1 MDVSSR
7 KRVLSYTK
15 GEPDM
20 SKSTRLAFN
29 IAFCGIV
36 TALAAVFMFMS
47 LIPSFAYVVPAFAGL
62 VIWTVSEHMKVK
74 WAYLCYAATCLIS
87 LMLIPELEA
96 DLFFI
101 FFFGYYPTLC
111 IVLERINN
119 RLLQFFAKLII
130 FNAAVIIA
138 YNLLVLLLS
147 AEDML
152 EGMEMFGEY
161 AVFVFW
167 GVGNIAFIIYDFC
180 LKTLKDAY
188 IKLIKPKVSSKL
200 K

>member
-1 MDVSSR
+1 MGNS
-7 KRVLSYTK
+7 TK
-15 GEPDM
+15 
-20 SKSTRLAFN
+20 LAYN

-47 LIPSFAYVVPAFAGL
+47 LIPSFAYVVPAFSGL
-62 VIWTVSEHMKVK
+62 VIWTVTEHMKVK

-87 LMLIPELEA
+87 IMLIPEPEA
-96 DLFFI
+96 DLFFVL
-101 FFFGYYPTLC
+101 FFGYYPTLC
-111 IVLERINN
+111 ILLEKIKNKVLRFIV
-119 RLLQFFAKLII
+119 KLAV
-130 FNAAVIIA
+130 FNAAVVIA

-161 AVFVFW
+161 AALVFW
-167 GVGNIAFIIYDFC
+167 GAGNIAFIIYDIC
-180 LKTLKDAY
+180 LITIKDAY